1 MSFSMTTKMAAPMIK
16 CQMCCNLGNL
26 IEAIC
31 KDRFHW
37 SSSASGIDDATNEMI
52 VFAGRDNEG

>member
-1 MSFSMTTKMAAPMIK
+1 MTTKMDAPMIK

>member
-1 MSFSMTTKMAAPMIK
+1 MTTKMAAPMIK
-16 CQMCCNLGNL
+16 CKMCCNLLNL

-37 SSSASGIDDATNEMI
+37 STSASGIDDATNEMI

>member
-1 MSFSMTTKMAAPMIK
+1 MTTKMAAPMIK
-16 CQMCCNLGNL
+16 CVVIFGNL

-31 KDRFHW
+31 KDRFPW
-37 SSSASGIDDATNEMI
+37 SYSASGIDDATNEMI

>member
-1 MSFSMTTKMAAPMIK
+1 MTTKMAAPMIK
-16 CQMCCNLGNL
+16 CQL

-37 SSSASGIDDATNEMI
+37 SSSASGKDDATNEMI

>member
-1 MSFSMTTKMAAPMIK
+1 MTTKMAAPMIK
-16 CQMCCNLGNL
+16 CQMCCNLGKL

-31 KDRFHW
+31 MDCFHW

-52 VFAGRDNEG
+52 VFAGQDNEG